1 MKNQYFNTLVKKLS
15 KYKNKLIHI
24 DELKRLL
31 RNILDDQYKDTKA
44 YKNIYYL
51 KNRGYLISLRKD
63 LFFVK
68 SPQSQISDDDLLEK
82 FYRKILKKSIKDQ
95 LSSQRYI
102 GDLKALEININNY
115 NIPDKIVIIN
125 PFKKSHETVILG
137 KKAVFKTFESRS
149 QNIYNQLR
157 KFTYTASIQWIS
169 FKVAKLELALLESVH
184 SPDPGEYE
192 YIKQLAKRI
201 LKKSWKKLQI
211 PIFEQ
216 IIKLGKHHASI
227 NRLYKISQAI
237 SPNLAD
243 QFREIIKKYSFFL
256 EVD

>member
-1 MKNQYFNTLVKKLS
+1 MKNQYFNILVKKIS
-15 KYKNKLIHI
+15 KYKNKLVHI
-24 DELKRLL
+24 EDLKKILK
-31 RNILDDQYKDTKA
+31 NILDEQYKDTKA

-51 KNRGYLISLRKD
+51 KNRWYLISLRKD

-68 SPQSQISDDDLLEK
+68 SPQLEIDDDELLQK
-82 FYRKILKKSIKDQ
+82 FYRKILKQSAKDQ

-102 GDLKALEININNY
+102 WDLKALEININNY

-137 KKAVFKTFESRS
+137 KKAIFKTFESKS
-149 QNIYNQLR
+149 QNIYNHLR
-157 KFTYTASIQWIS
+157 KFTFSALIEWIS
-169 FKVAKLELALLESVH
+169 FKTARLELALLEAMH
-184 SPDPGEYE
+184 SPDPAEYE

-216 IIKLGKHHASI
+216 VIKLGKHHASI
-227 NRLYKISQAI
+227 NRLYKVSQAI
-237 SPNLAD
+237 SPNLAT